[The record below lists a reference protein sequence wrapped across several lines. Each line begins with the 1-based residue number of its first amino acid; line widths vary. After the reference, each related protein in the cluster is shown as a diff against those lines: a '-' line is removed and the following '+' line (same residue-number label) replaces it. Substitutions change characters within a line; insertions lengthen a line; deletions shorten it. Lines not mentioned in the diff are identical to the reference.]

1 LKVKVVG
8 YGGWLKSQVLF
19 YFPLAYEINRMEIER
34 PTTRGQTERP
44 TTRWR
49 REDRPTTRDSIIAPS
64 NPTDYTLQRGQR
76 SEERPVSRRGMLSK
90 QVKRGLIFST

>member
-1 LKVKVVG
+1 
-8 YGGWLKSQVLF
+8 
-19 YFPLAYEINRMEIER
+19 MEIER

-49 REDRPTTRDSIIAPS
+49 REDRPMTDSAMTPS
-64 NPTDYTLQRGQR
+64 NPTDTTLQRGQR

-90 QVKRGLIFST
+90 QVKRGLIFSTLEDM

>member
-1 LKVKVVG
+1 
-8 YGGWLKSQVLF
+8 
-19 YFPLAYEINRMEIER
+19 MEIER
-34 PTTRGQTERP
+34 PTTRGQIERP

-49 REDRPTTRDSIIAPS
+49 REDRPMTRDSAMPPS
-64 NPTDYTLQRGQR
+64 NTTDSTQQRVQR